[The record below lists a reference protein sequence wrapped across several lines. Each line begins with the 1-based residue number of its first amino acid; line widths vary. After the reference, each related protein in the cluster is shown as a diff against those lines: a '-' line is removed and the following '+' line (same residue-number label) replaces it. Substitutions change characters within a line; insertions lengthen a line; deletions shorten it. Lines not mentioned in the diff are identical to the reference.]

1 VKLRFSPVTVLKFW
15 LRSADEAHVT
25 GGDSMSYTNGIGDW
39 KQASPAVASTSVSQ
53 TQQSGRPQT
62 AEHKPAAGAQ
72 DEAKLSSTGELVARA
87 LSTPDVRTAKVEALQ
102 KAIADGSYN
111 ISSSDVAG
119 KMIDSL
125 LK

>member
-1 VKLRFSPVTVLKFW
+1 
-15 LRSADEAHVT
+15 
-25 GGDSMSYTNGIGDW
+25 MSYTNGIGDW
-39 KQASPAVASTSVSQ
+39 KQVFPAVAPTSASQ
-53 TQQSGRPQT
+53 TQQSGGRSKAT
-62 AEHKPAAGAQ
+62 ENKPASGAQ

-111 ISSSDVAG
+111 VSSSDVAAR
-119 KMIDSL
+119 MIDSL

>member
-1 VKLRFSPVTVLKFW
+1 
-15 LRSADEAHVT
+15 
-25 GGDSMSYTNGIGDW
+25 MSYTNGIGDW
-39 KQASPAVASTSVSQ
+39 KQAFPAVAPASASQ
-53 TQQSGRPQT
+53 TQKSGSRPQT
-62 AEHKPAAGAQ
+62 TENKPAADAR

-111 ISSSDVAG
+111 VSSSDVAG